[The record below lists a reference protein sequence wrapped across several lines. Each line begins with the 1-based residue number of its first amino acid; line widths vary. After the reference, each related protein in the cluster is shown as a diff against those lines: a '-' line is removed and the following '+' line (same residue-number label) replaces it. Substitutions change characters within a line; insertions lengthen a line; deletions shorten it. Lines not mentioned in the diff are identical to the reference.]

1 MQKTKAGGCIVISM
15 LEQKQIKLPQNI
27 KIFFSVIGTERFLVF
42 KNLLGT
48 VSISLKIPFN
58 VVINKRE
65 NILIFNNQL
74 YCTKQKYQFG
84 AFFTYT
90 SNFILN
96 FRIPAKKTIILRGLG
111 LKANVDKNELKLKL
125 GYSHESVLKIDKNSG
140 NTFFI
145 GKKFINIINY
155 NKLILGNLAEKIY
168 RLKKANCYK
177 SRGLYYKHKKIRI
190 KVVKKT

>member
-1 MQKTKAGGCIVISM
+1 
-15 LEQKQIKLPQNI
+15 
-27 KIFFSVIGTERFLVF
+27 
-42 KNLLGT
+42 
-48 VSISLKIPFN
+48 
-58 VVINKRE
+58 
-65 NILIFNNQL
+65 
-74 YCTKQKYQFG
+74 
-84 AFFTYT
+84 
-90 SNFILN
+90 
-96 FRIPAKKTIILRGLG
+96 
-111 LKANVDKNELKLKL
+111 
-125 GYSHESVLKIDKNSG
+125 LKIDKNSG